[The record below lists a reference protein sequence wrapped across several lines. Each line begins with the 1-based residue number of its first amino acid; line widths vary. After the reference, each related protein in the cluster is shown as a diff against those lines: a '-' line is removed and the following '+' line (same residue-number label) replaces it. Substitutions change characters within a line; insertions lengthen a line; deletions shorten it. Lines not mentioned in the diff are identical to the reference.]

1 MESKKLTQI
10 DAFGVVVS
18 SLPEDKGVDCSD
30 SKLIK
35 YKVVL
40 DEEAPGNT
48 KVVQDGFT
56 DLHELIQSYRGQ
68 CGMTAMRNLIARGV
82 DPATFADD
90 GQHSGD
96 ACVPDNLNDAYRA
109 SLASAEKQAKMNAKV
124 GLAPDASEEEFNKAL
139 DERIKAYIAAQ
150 TAKQEMKPNEQK

>member
-1 MESKKLTQI
+1 MESQKKTAI

-30 SKLIK
+30 AKLIK

-40 DEEAPGNT
+40 DEDAPGNT
-48 KVVQDGFT
+48 KVVQDGYT
-56 DLHELIQSYRGQ
+56 DLKELIQSYRDQ
-68 CGMTAMRNLIARGV
+68 CGLTAMRNLIARGV

-109 SLASAEKQAKMNAKV
+109 SLASAEKRAQMNSKV
-124 GLAPDASEEEFNKAL
+124 GLAPDATEEEFNKAL

-150 TAKQEMKPNEQK
+150 AAKQEMKPNEQK